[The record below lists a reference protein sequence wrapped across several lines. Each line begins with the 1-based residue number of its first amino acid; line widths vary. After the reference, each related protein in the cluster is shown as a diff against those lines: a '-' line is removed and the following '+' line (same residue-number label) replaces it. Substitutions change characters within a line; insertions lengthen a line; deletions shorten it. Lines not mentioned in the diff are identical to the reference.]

1 LPNCI
6 RGVNQT
12 VAASHAINSD
22 VTLTAPNQVLLH
34 EFGLDDESTGT
45 AQPIE
50 AFIESSDFDIG
61 EGHNFAYV
69 WRILPDLTF
78 AGSTA
83 GTNQSSNPNPPNVL
97 LTIKARQNSGTAYNS
112 SSSPYVS
119 ATIPVAAEQFTGQV
133 YTRIRGRQVAF
144 RVASTGLGETWQVG
158 AMRIDIRPDGR
169 R

>member
-1 LPNCI
+1 L
-6 RGVNQT
+6 Q
-12 VAASHAINSD
+12 
-22 VTLTAPNQVLLH
+22 
-34 EFGLDDESTGT
+34 EFGLDDDSGPSP
-45 AQPIE
+45 QPIE
-50 AFIESSDFDIG
+50 AYIESSDFDIG

-83 GTNQSSNPNPPNVL
+83 GTEQSPNPNPPNVL
-97 LTIKARQNSGTAYNS
+97 LTIKARQNSGSAYNS
-112 SSSPYVS
+112 SSSPYVT
-119 ATIPVAAEQFTGQV
+119 ATIPIAADQYNGQV

-144 RVASTGLGETWQVG
+144 RVASTALGETWQVG